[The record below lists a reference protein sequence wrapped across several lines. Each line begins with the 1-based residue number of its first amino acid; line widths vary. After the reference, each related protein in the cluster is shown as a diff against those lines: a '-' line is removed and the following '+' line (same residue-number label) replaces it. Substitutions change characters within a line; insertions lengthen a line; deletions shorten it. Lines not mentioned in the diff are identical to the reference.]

1 MKRTN
6 PEILKCNEFSLLL
19 AGFVQTEVLFV
30 FPYLTFTP
38 LRQLS
43 IK

>member
-1 MKRTN
+1 MKRRN
-6 PEILKCNEFSLLL
+6 PDMLKCKEFSLLL

-30 FPYLTFTP
+30 FSYLLFSA
-38 LRQLS
+38 LRPLS